1 MKIRENRSFIVL
13 TLSLDV
19 GIENQKPRQG
29 PSLEAGSP
37 GCLNFLSSGADQ
49 VLEVQMGFVGIIV
62 VFVMVFGGFMIAG
75 GNMSIIIKAAPLEL
89 MIIGGAALGAYIIAN
104 PVKIIKMGLSLGI
117 KALTKKGP
125 QKADYLELLQLLFQL
140 FQVFRKEG
148 PQGLEKHIEKPEN
161 SEIFKA
167 YPGFMKNHHAVHFL
181 CDTMKITLSAELSQY
196 DVDDLLSNDIKA
208 IHAEEHQ
215 AQHAVQMVADGFP
228 GLGIVAAVLGIVK
241 TMGYLTAG
249 VEKIGASVAAALVGT
264 MLGVFGAYGLI
275 GPVATKMAA
284 DIDEEGRYLEAIR
297 QALVALQRGAPP
309 LVCVEYARR
318 SVMPDERPTFDELDA
333 ATKNIKKAA

>member
-1 MKIRENRSFIVL
+1 
-13 TLSLDV
+13 
-19 GIENQKPRQG
+19 
-29 PSLEAGSP
+29 
-37 GCLNFLSSGADQ
+37 
-49 VLEVQMGFVGIIV
+49 MGFVGIIV

-104 PVKIIKMGLSLGI
+104 PMKTIKMGISLSL
-117 KALTKKGP
+117 KSLTKKGP
-125 QKADYLELLQLLFQL
+125 QKPDYLELLQMLFQL

-148 PQGLEKHIEKPEN
+148 PQGLEKHIEKPET

-181 CDTMKITLSAELSQY
+181 CDTLKITLSAELSPY
-196 DVDDLLSNDIKA
+196 DVDDLLTADTKA
-208 IHAEEHQ
+208 IHAEEHA
-215 AQHAVQMVADGFP
+215 AQHAIQMVADGFP

-275 GPVATKMAA
+275 GPAATKIAA
-284 DIDEEGRYLEAIR
+284 DIEEEGRYLEAIR
-297 QALVALQRGAPP
+297 QALIALQRGAPP

-318 SVMPDERPTFDELDA
+318 SIMPEERPSFDELDA

>member
-1 MKIRENRSFIVL
+1 
-13 TLSLDV
+13 
-19 GIENQKPRQG
+19 
-29 PSLEAGSP
+29 
-37 GCLNFLSSGADQ
+37 
-49 VLEVQMGFVGIIV
+49 MGFVGIIV
-62 VFVMVFGGFMIAG
+62 VFVMVFGGFLIAG

-104 PVKIIKMGLSLGI
+104 PMKIIKMGVSLSM
-117 KALTKKGP
+117 KAMTAKGP
-125 QKADYLELLQLLFQL
+125 QKPDYLELLQMLFQL

-148 PQGLEKHIEKPEN
+148 PQGVEKHIEKPEQ

-181 CDTMKITLSAELSQY
+181 CDTMKITLSAELSPY
-196 DVDDLLSNDIKA
+196 DVDDLLGADIKA
-208 IHAEEHQ
+208 IHAEEHT
-215 AQHAVQMVADGFP
+215 AQHAVQAVADGFP

-241 TMGYLTAG
+241 TMAHLTEG
-249 VEKIGASVAAALVGT
+249 VEKIGALVASALVGT

-275 GPVATKMAA
+275 GPTATKMAA
-284 DIDEEGRYLEAIR
+284 DIEAEGRYLEAIR

-318 SVMPDERPTFDELDA
+318 SIMPEERPTFDELDT

>member
-1 MKIRENRSFIVL
+1 
-13 TLSLDV
+13 
-19 GIENQKPRQG
+19 
-29 PSLEAGSP
+29 
-37 GCLNFLSSGADQ
+37 
-49 VLEVQMGFVGIIV
+49 MGFVGIIV
-62 VFVMVFGGFMIAG
+62 VFVMVFGGFLIAG

-104 PVKIIKMGLSLGI
+104 PMKTIKAGISLGI
-117 KALTKKGP
+117 KAMTAKGP
-125 QKADYLELLQLLFQL
+125 QKPDYLELLQLLFQL

-148 PQGLEKHIEKPEN
+148 PQGVEKHIEKPEQ

-181 CDTMKITLSAELSQY
+181 CDTMKITLSAELSPY
-196 DVDDLLSNDIKA
+196 DVDDLLGADIKA
-208 IHAEEHQ
+208 IHSEEHL
-215 AQHAVQMVADGFP
+215 AQHAVSNTGDAFP

-241 TMGYLTAG
+241 TMAHLTEG
-249 VEKIGASVAAALVGT
+249 VEKIGALVASALVGT

-275 GPVATKMAA
+275 GPTATKMGA
-284 DIDEEGRYLEAIR
+284 DIEAEGRYLEAIR
-297 QALVALQRGAPP
+297 QGLVALQRGAPP

-318 SVMPDERPTFDELDA
+318 SIMPEERPSFDEMDQ